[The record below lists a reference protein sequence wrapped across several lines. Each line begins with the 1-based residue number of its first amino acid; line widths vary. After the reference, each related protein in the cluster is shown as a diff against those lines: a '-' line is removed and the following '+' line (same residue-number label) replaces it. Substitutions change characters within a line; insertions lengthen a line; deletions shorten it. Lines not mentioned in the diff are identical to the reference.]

1 MPSQSAS
8 GDPTSGG
15 QVAAMA
21 FPPGEWELLT
31 HLPARVIVAATS
43 AEPDAPRRTVA
54 EGLAGLDAIAAGRAF
69 DSDLVRAVVSAIYAE
84 ADDDRPAAED
94 PPASPDHS
102 DRALSVADVLDACRR
117 ATGLLA
123 ARADPADSAAYR
135 QWVQS
140 VAARACGAARS
151 GGLLGLGGERVS
163 AAERRFLDDL
173 AVALALR

>member
-8 GDPTSGG
+8 GDSSSTGR
-15 QVAAMA
+15 VAAMA

-43 AEPDAPRRTVA
+43 AEPDGPRRTVA

-84 ADDDRPAAED
+84 SDEDGPAAVEFT
-94 PPASPDHS
+94 
-102 DRALSVADVLDACRR
+102 DRAAGLAEVLEACRR
-117 ATGLLA
+117 ATGVLG

-140 VAARACGAARS
+140 VAARVCGAARS
-151 GGLLGLGGERVS
+151 GGVLGLGGAQVS
-163 AAERRFLDDL
+163 DAERRFLDDL
-173 AVALALR
+173 AVALGLR